1 MEYNWFLACLWMGL
15 AILSAILA
23 QKLRISAS
31 LIEIILGILG
41 QSAACFILGKSGLNP
56 KEGWISFIAGLGA
69 IMLTFMAGAELE
81 PNAFRK
87 QWKESTLIGLITF
100 FVPFLCCALFAH
112 FLFHWNWK
120 GSLLAGI
127 ALSATSVAVM
137 YTVLLEFG
145 LNRTT
150 YGKGLLIGCFVNDL
164 SSVLMLG
171 FIFSPFGWKTAV
183 LTFSILSC
191 AILMAK
197 ITPLFL
203 KKYGNKPAELETKYL
218 LFFLLGLGAIAV
230 WAGSEAVL
238 PAYIIGMVMAKSF
251 GQNHELV
258 KRLRTFTLGFLT
270 PFYFIRAGSF
280 VDLTSLLGGLVPFF
294 LFFVIQ
300 QLAKFV
306 GTFPLLIKRKGL
318 QEAAYTTLLMST
330 GLTFNVIC
338 ALFGLSHGIITPS
351 QYSILIPVIISTAI
365 FPTLIAN
372 RFFLPKHLLKHDIL
386 FKRN

>member
-1 MEYNWFLACLWMGL
+1 M
-15 AILSAILA
+15 
-23 QKLRISAS
+23 
-31 LIEIILGILG
+31 
-41 QSAACFILGKSGLNP
+41 
-56 KEGWISFIAGLGA
+56 
-69 IMLTFMAGAELE
+69 
-81 PNAFRK
+81 
-87 QWKESTLIGLITF
+87 
-100 FVPFLCCALFAH
+100 
-112 FLFHWNWK
+112 
-120 GSLLAGI
+120 
-127 ALSATSVAVM
+127 
-137 YTVLLEFG
+137 
-145 LNRTT
+145 
-150 YGKGLLIGCFVNDL
+150 
-164 SSVLMLG
+164 
-171 FIFSPFGWKTAV
+171 
-183 LTFSILSC
+183 
-191 AILMAK
+191 
-197 ITPLFL
+197 
-203 KKYGNKPAELETKYL
+203 
-218 LFFLLGLGAIAV
+218 FFLLGLGAIAV

-258 KRLRTFTLGFLT
+258 KRWHTFTLGFLT
-270 PFYFIRAGSF
+270 PFSFIRSGSF

-318 QEAAYTTLLMST
+318 QEAAYSTLLMST

-372 RFFLPKHLLKHDIL
+372 RFFLPKHLVKHVIL